1 MNKRLNARSMYQGFE
16 HDFGPFC
23 AKVPPKL
30 HFTVVID
37 FSRQRTK
44 SDSDG
49 WILGG
54 YVTVEQPTGSS
65 LIGMA
70 EVWTNELHA
79 ELERKQGAYLCDWEP

>member
-1 MNKRLNARSMYQGFE
+1 MMAEIDKTLIRPVMNKRLNARSMYQCFE

-44 SDSDG
+44 SDWDG
-49 WILGG
+49 WMCNRRTAHQLFINWNFGG
-54 YVTVEQPTGSS
+54 GLDQ
-65 LIGMA
+65 
-70 EVWTNELHA
+70 
-79 ELERKQGAYLCDWEP
+79 